1 MDFYRRVGELI
12 FGSRL
17 KRLSEKVLMDVTK
30 IYRSLD
36 IPFETSWFPIFYLL
50 NEREKLSVTEIANEL
65 EITHSAVSQMVT
77 LLEKKNVIQF
87 LDDANDKRKRLIAFN
102 EQGRSLMETISPVWD
117 SIQRCIRDLF
127 TQRENS
133 TYILTALHEI
143 EDSFEKESL
152 HTRVLRDFRQNQMGD
167 IKIRPLQG
175 KDKDVFKKLILNW
188 LIDFQGVRIADENL
202 INRPE
207 IAVRNEDVIILLA
220 KVRNETVGTIVT
232 RMTKN
237 GNAEILYLIVEEE
250 WQKRQIGKKLLKEA
264 LKKLEKRRV
273 TRVDIHLHRR
283 FSHAIKLFKEEGFD
297 LQSVQS
303 NGKLNDSKETT
314 LHLSC
319 VLNKG

>member
-17 KRLSEKVLMDVTK
+17 KRLSEKFLMDVTK
-30 IYRSLD
+30 IYRSLG
-36 IPFETSWFPIFYLL
+36 IPFETSWFPIFFLL
-50 NEREKLSVTEIANEL
+50 NERDKLSVTEIANEL

-77 LLEKKNVIQF
+77 LLEKKDVIQF
-87 LDDANDKRKRLIAFN
+87 LDDANDKRKRLIAFTR
-102 EQGRSLMETISPVWD
+102 QGRVLMETISPVWD

-133 TYILTALHEI
+133 AYILTALHEL

-152 HTRVLRDFRQNQMGD
+152 YARVLKDIKQDQMGEID
-167 IKIRPLQG
+167 IRPFQG
-175 KDKDVFKKLILNW
+175 ADKSVFKKLILNW

-207 IAVRNEDVIILLA
+207 IAVRNENVIILLA

-232 RMTKN
+232 RMYKN
-237 GNAEILYLIVEEE
+237 GNAEILYLIVDEE

-264 LKKLEKRRV
+264 LIKLDKHSI

-303 NGKLNDSKETT
+303 NDKRNDSKETT
-314 LHLSC
+314 LHLRR
-319 VLNKG
+319 VLKK

>member
-1 MDFYRRVGELI
+1 
-12 FGSRL
+12 
-17 KRLSEKVLMDVTK
+17 
-30 IYRSLD
+30 
-36 IPFETSWFPIFYLL
+36 
-50 NEREKLSVTEIANEL
+50 
-65 EITHSAVSQMVT
+65 
-77 LLEKKNVIQF
+77 
-87 LDDANDKRKRLIAFN
+87 
-102 EQGRSLMETISPVWD
+102 METISPVWD

-133 TYILTALHEI
+133 AYILTALHEL

-152 HTRVLRDFRQNQMGD
+152 YARVLKDIKQDQMGEID
-167 IKIRPLQG
+167 IRPFQG
-175 KDKDVFKKLILNW
+175 ADKSVFKKLILNW

-207 IAVRNEDVIILLA
+207 IAVRNENVIILLA

-232 RMTKN
+232 RMYKN
-237 GNAEILYLIVEEE
+237 GNAEILYLIVDEE

-264 LKKLEKRRV
+264 LIKLDKHSI

-303 NGKLNDSKETT
+303 NDKRNDSKETT
-314 LHLSC
+314 LHLRR
-319 VLNKG
+319 VLKK